1 MAQHTLTQLHLQSIT
16 NTENKMKNL
25 TDLNFITN
33 IDDLNQQVKNS
44 FPSIFT
50 KDDVLK
56 LLDALKLNDNYLIE
70 DENKKVC
77 GEQLAFT
84 ELIDDMAQDIK
95 YAIDAYEPD
104 LENYALQMNHS
115 NAVTIESHEI
125 DMQPLNNDVKDL
137 IKSFREKFVEL
148 IAE

>member
-1 MAQHTLTQLHLQSIT
+1 
-16 NTENKMKNL
+16 MKNL

-33 IDDLNQQVKNS
+33 IDDLTSQVQNS

-84 ELIDDMAQDIK
+84 ELIDAMTEDIK
-95 YAIDAYEPD
+95 YAIENYEPELD
-104 LENYALQMNHS
+104 EYSLSMEYNNE
-115 NAVTIESHEI
+115 VVIDSHTA
-125 DMQPLNNDVKDL
+125 DMKPLKNDVRDL
-137 IKSFREKFVEL
+137 LITFKEKFLEL

>member
-1 MAQHTLTQLHLQSIT
+1 
-16 NTENKMKNL
+16 MKNL

-33 IDDLNQQVKNS
+33 IDDLTQQVQNS

-77 GEQLAFT
+77 GVAVT
-84 ELIDDMAQDIK
+84 ELIDSMQDDIES
-95 YAIDAYEPD
+95 AIENYEPELD
-104 LENYALQMNHS
+104 DYSLSMEYNNEVVVDSCTANMN
-115 NAVTIESHEI
+115 
-125 DMQPLNNDVKDL
+125 PLNNDVKDL
-137 IKSFREKFVEL
+137 IKSFR
-148 IAE
+148 

>member
-1 MAQHTLTQLHLQSIT
+1 
-16 NTENKMKNL
+16 MKNL

-84 ELIDDMAQDIK
+84 ELIDAMQEDIK
-95 YAIDAYEPD
+95 YAIENYEPELDEYSLSMEYNNEVVIDSHTADMKPLKNDVRD
-104 LENYALQMNHS
+104 L
-115 NAVTIESHEI
+115 
-125 DMQPLNNDVKDL
+125 LNN
-137 IKSFREKFVEL
+137 FREEFVKL
-148 IAE
+148 ISE

>member
-1 MAQHTLTQLHLQSIT
+1 
-16 NTENKMKNL
+16 MKNL

-33 IDDLNQQVKNS
+33 IDDLTSQVKNS

-84 ELIDDMAQDIK
+84 ELIDAMQEDIK
-95 YAIDAYEPD
+95 YAIENYEPELDEYSLSMEYNNEVVIDSHTADMKPLKNDVRD
-104 LENYALQMNHS
+104 L
-115 NAVTIESHEI
+115 
-125 DMQPLNNDVKDL
+125 LNN
-137 IKSFREKFVEL
+137 FREEFVKL
-148 IAE
+148 ISE

>member
-1 MAQHTLTQLHLQSIT
+1 
-16 NTENKMKNL
+16 MKNL

-33 IDDLNQQVKNS
+33 IDDLTQQVQNS

-77 GEQLAFT
+77 GVAVT
-84 ELIDDMAQDIK
+84 ELIDSMQDDIES
-95 YAIDAYEPD
+95 AIENYEPD
-104 LENYALQMNHS
+104 LDNYSLSIEYNNEVVIDNHEVDMKPLTKD
-115 NAVTIESHEI
+115 VTN
-125 DMQPLNNDVKDL
+125 LL
-137 IKSFREKFVEL
+137 ITFKEKFLEL
-148 IAE
+148 GAE

>member
-1 MAQHTLTQLHLQSIT
+1 
-16 NTENKMKNL
+16 MKNL

-56 LLDALKLNDNYLIE
+56 LLDALKLNDNYLIQ

-84 ELIDDMAQDIK
+84 ELIDAMQEDIK
-95 YAIDAYEPD
+95 YAIENYEPELDEYSLSMEYNNEVVIDSHTADMKPLKNDVRD
-104 LENYALQMNHS
+104 L
-115 NAVTIESHEI
+115 
-125 DMQPLNNDVKDL
+125 LNN
-137 IKSFREKFVEL
+137 FREEFVKL
-148 IAE
+148 ISE

>member
-1 MAQHTLTQLHLQSIT
+1 
-16 NTENKMKNL
+16 MKNL

-70 DENKKVC
+70 DNKKVC
-77 GEQLAFT
+77 GVAVT
-84 ELIDDMAQDIK
+84 ELIDSMQDDIES
-95 YAIDAYEPD
+95 AIENYEPD
-104 LENYALQMNHS
+104 LDNYSLSIEYNNEVVIDNHEVDMKPLTKD
-115 NAVTIESHEI
+115 VTN
-125 DMQPLNNDVKDL
+125 LL
-137 IKSFREKFVEL
+137 ITFKEKFLEL
-148 IAE
+148 GAE

>member
-1 MAQHTLTQLHLQSIT
+1 
-16 NTENKMKNL
+16 MKNL

-33 IDDLNQQVKNS
+33 IDDLTQQVQNS

-70 DENKKVC
+70 EENKKLC

-84 ELIDDMAQDIK
+84 ELIDAMTEDIK
-95 YAIDAYEPD
+95 YAIENYEPELDEYSLSMEYNNEVVIDSHTANMNPLKSEVRD
-104 LENYALQMNHS
+104 L
-115 NAVTIESHEI
+115 
-125 DMQPLNNDVKDL
+125 LNN
-137 IKSFREKFVEL
+137 FREEFVKL

>member
-1 MAQHTLTQLHLQSIT
+1 
-16 NTENKMKNL
+16 MKNL

-33 IDDLNQQVKNS
+33 IDDLNQQVQNS

-84 ELIDDMAQDIK
+84 ELIDSMQDDIES
-95 YAIDAYEPD
+95 AIENYEPELD
-104 LENYALQMNHS
+104 EYSLSMEYNNE
-115 NAVTIESHEI
+115 VVIDSHTANM
-125 DMQPLNNDVKDL
+125 DALNNDVKDL

-148 IAE
+148 ISE

>member
-1 MAQHTLTQLHLQSIT
+1 
-16 NTENKMKNL
+16 MKNL

-33 IDDLNQQVKNS
+33 IDDLTSQVKNS

-95 YAIDAYEPD
+95 YAIDAYEPEPED
-104 LENYALQMNHS
+104 YNLSMEYNNEVIVDS
-115 NAVTIESHEI
+115 CTV
-125 DMQPLNNDVKDL
+125 DMKPLNNDVKDL

-148 IAE
+148 ISE

>member
-77 GEQLAFT
+77 GEQLALT
-84 ELIDDMAQDIK
+84 ELIDSMQDDIES
-95 YAIDAYEPD
+95 AIENYEPELD
-104 LENYALQMNHS
+104 DYSLSMEYNNEVVVDSCTANMN
-115 NAVTIESHEI
+115 A
-125 DMQPLNNDVKDL
+125 LNNDVKDL
-137 IKSFREKFVEL
+137 IKSFREKFLEL
-148 IAE
+148 GAE

>member
-1 MAQHTLTQLHLQSIT
+1 
-16 NTENKMKNL
+16 MKNL

-33 IDDLNQQVKNS
+33 IDDLTSQVQNS

-50 KDDVLK
+50 KDDVLR
-56 LLDALKLNDNYLIE
+56 LLGTLKLEDAYLIE

-84 ELIDDMAQDIK
+84 ELIDAMTEDIK
-95 YAIDAYEPD
+95 YAIENYEPELD
-104 LENYALQMNHS
+104 EYSLSMEYNNE
-115 NAVTIESHEI
+115 VVIDSHTA
-125 DMQPLNNDVKDL
+125 DMKPLNNDVRDL
-137 IKSFREKFVEL
+137 LNNFKEEFVKL

>member
-1 MAQHTLTQLHLQSIT
+1 
-16 NTENKMKNL
+16 MKNL

-33 IDDLNQQVKNS
+33 IDDLTSQVQNS

-84 ELIDDMAQDIK
+84 ELIDAMQEDIK
-95 YAIDAYEPD
+95 YAIENYEPELDEYSLSMEYNNEVVIDSHTADMKPLKNDVRD
-104 LENYALQMNHS
+104 L
-115 NAVTIESHEI
+115 
-125 DMQPLNNDVKDL
+125 LNN
-137 IKSFREKFVEL
+137 FREEFVKL
-148 IAE
+148 ISE

>member
-1 MAQHTLTQLHLQSIT
+1 
-16 NTENKMKNL
+16 MKNL

-33 IDDLNQQVKNS
+33 IDDLTQQVQNS

-84 ELIDDMAQDIK
+84 ELIDSMQDDIES
-95 YAIDAYEPD
+95 AIENYEPELD
-104 LENYALQMNHS
+104 DYSLSMEY
-115 NAVTIESHEI
+115 
-125 DMQPLNNDVKDL
+125 NNEVV
-137 IKSFREKFVEL
+137 S
-148 IAE
+148 

>member
-1 MAQHTLTQLHLQSIT
+1 
-16 NTENKMKNL
+16 MKNL

-77 GEQLAFT
+77 GEQLALT
-84 ELIDDMAQDIK
+84 ELIDSMQDDIES
-95 YAIDAYEPD
+95 AIENYEPELD
-104 LENYALQMNHS
+104 DYSLSMEYNNEVVVDSCTANMN
-115 NAVTIESHEI
+115 A
-125 DMQPLNNDVKDL
+125 LNNDVKDL
-137 IKSFREKFVEL
+137 IKSFREKFLEL
-148 IAE
+148 GAE